1 MTFPLPVETTSPKA
15 EDFPGRILGL
25 LRHSDEFS
33 AVIQSVQIT
42 RDNVPTVWVKRAE
55 LHHVLA
61 ALKNA
66 ATAPLMLFDLT
77 AIDERER
84 TYREGQPD
92 APFTVLYHLM
102 LLDRNAEEAR
112 IKVALSAEDLSLPTI
127 TDLWCNAN
135 WYEREVWDLFGIR
148 FEGHPFLRRILTPP
162 TWTGHPLRKDHHAR
176 ATEMPPYSLTEDQEE
191 HEQAAMRFDPSVW
204 GMKRHNDHSDFMFL
218 NLGPNHPSVHGVF
231 RIVLQ
236 LEGELIV
243 DAVPDIGFHH
253 RGAEKMG
260 ERQSW
265 HTYIPYT
272 DRVDY
277 LGGVMN
283 NFPYVMAVE
292 TLGGITVPPRAQMI
306 RVMLAEL
313 FRIASHLVFYGTMV
327 QDVGQLSPVFYMFTD
342 RERVFG
348 IIEAI
353 CGFRMHPAWFRIG
366 GVAMDLPKG
375 WEGLIRSFLD
385 DLPKR
390 LDEYDA
396 MVMRNPIFQARTR
409 GVGAYTTAE
418 AVEWGVTGP
427 GLRATGLEWDY
438 RRQAPYAC
446 YDQLEFDIPT
456 GNRGDCYDRI
466 AVHIEE
472 IRQSLR
478 IIRQCV
484 DNMPEGPIKAAHP
497 LTTPPPKA
505 RTMQDIETL
514 IHHFLS
520 VSWGPVLP
528 PGEAR
533 ACVEGTKGLNS
544 YFLISD
550 GETMSYRTRIR
561 TPSFAHLQM
570 IPLLS
575 RGIMIA
581 DLIAIL
587 GSIDFVMADVDR

>member
-1 MTFPLPVETTSPKA
+1 MTTLLSPAREQGLAEKIAGRLPNGALAIQPACDGVA
-15 EDFPGRILGL
+15 AIWIAAAD
-25 LRHSDEFS
+25 LR
-33 AVIQSVQIT
+33 
-42 RDNVPTVWVKRAE
+42 P
-55 LHHVLA
+55 VLA
-61 ALKNA
+61 ALKAQA
-66 ATAPLMLFDLT
+66 ATSLMLLDLT
-77 AIDERER
+77 AIDERDR
-84 TYREGQPD
+84 THRDGQPQ
-92 APFTVLYHLM
+92 AAFTVVYHVISLTARM
-102 LLDRNAEEAR
+102 DEVR
-112 IKVALSAEDLSLPTI
+112 IKVPLGATAPALPSIS
-127 TDLWCNAN
+127 DLWPNAN
-135 WYEREVWDLFGIR
+135 WYEREVWDLFGIH
-148 FEGHPFLRRILTPP
+148 FHGHPCLRRILTPP
-162 TWTGHPLRKDHHAR
+162 TWTGHPLRRDHHAR
-176 ATEMPPYSLTEDQEE
+176 ATEMPPYSLTEE
-191 HEQAAMRFDPSVW
+191 HEAREQDAMRFDPSAW
-204 GMKRHNDHSDFMFL
+204 GMRRHSDHSDFMFL

-231 RIVLQ
+231 RIALQ
-236 LEGELIV
+236 LEGERIV

-265 HTYIPYT
+265 HSYIPYT

-292 TLGGITVPPRAQMI
+292 TLAGITVPPRAQMI

-313 FRIASHLVFYGTMV
+313 FRVATHLVFYGTMA

-366 GVAMDLPKG
+366 GVAMDLPEG
-375 WEGLIRSFLD
+375 WEGLVRAFLH
-385 DLPKR
+385 DLPGR

-396 MVMRNPIFQARTR
+396 MVMRNPIFRARTK

-418 AVEWGVTGP
+418 AIEWGVTGP
-427 GLRATGLEWDY
+427 GLRATGLAWDY
-438 RRQAPYAC
+438 RRHAPYAC

-456 GNRGDCYDRI
+456 GANGDCYDRI
-466 AVHIEE
+466 AVHVEE

-484 DNMPEGPIKAAHP
+484 DNMPAGPVKADHP

-505 RTMQDIETL
+505 RTMHDIETL
-514 IHHFLS
+514 IHHFLG
-520 VSWGPVLP
+520 VSWGPVIP

-533 ACVEGTKGLNS
+533 ASIEATKGVNT
-544 YFLISD
+544 YTLISD
-550 GETMSYRTRIR
+550 GGTTSYRTRIR

>member
-1 MTFPLPVETTSPKA
+1 MTALLSPA
-15 EDFPGRILGL
+15 REPGLAGRILARLPHGIL
-25 LRHSDEFS
+25 ATQPTCDG
-33 AVIQSVQIT
+33 
-42 RDNVPTVWVKRAE
+42 VPTIWVAAADLRPA
-55 LHHVLA
+55 LV
-61 ALKNA
+61 ALKTPDA
-66 ATAPLMLFDLT
+66 ASLMLLDLT
-77 AIDERER
+77 AIDERDR
-84 TYREGQPD
+84 AHRDGQPGS
-92 APFTVLYHLM
+92 AFTIVYHLIS
-102 LLDRNAEEAR
+102 LVTRADEIR
-112 IKVALSAEDLSLPTI
+112 IKVPLGETAPSLPSI
-127 TDLWCNAN
+127 CDLWPNAN
-135 WYEREVWDLFGIR
+135 WYEREVWDLFGIH
-148 FEGHPFLRRILTPP
+148 FHDHPCLRRILTPP

-176 ATEMPPYSLTEDQEE
+176 ATEMPPYSLTEE
-191 HEQAAMRFDPSVW
+191 HEAREQDAMRFDPSAW
-204 GMKRHNDHSDFMFL
+204 GMRRHSEHSDFMFL

-231 RIVLQ
+231 RIALQ
-236 LEGELIV
+236 LEGERIV

-292 TLGGITVPPRAQMI
+292 TLAGITVPPRAQMI

-313 FRIASHLVFYGTMV
+313 FRIASHLVFYGTMA
-327 QDVGQLSPVFYMFTD
+327 QDVGQLSPVFFMFTD
-342 RERVFG
+342 RERVFA

-366 GVAMDLPKG
+366 GVAMDLPQG
-375 WEGLIRSFLD
+375 WEGLVRDFLN
-385 DLPKR
+385 DLPRR

-396 MVMRNPIFQARTR
+396 MVMRNPIFRARTK
-409 GVGAYTTAE
+409 GIGAYTTAE
-418 AVEWGVTGP
+418 AIAWGVTGP
-427 GLRATGLEWDY
+427 GLRATGQEWDY
-438 RRQAPYAC
+438 RRHAPYAC

-456 GNRGDCYDRI
+456 GASGDCYDRI
-466 AVHIEE
+466 AVHVEE

-484 DNMPEGPIKAAHP
+484 DNMPAGPVKADHP
-497 LTTPPPKA
+497 LTTPPPRA
-505 RTMQDIETL
+505 RTMHDIETL
-514 IHHFLS
+514 IHHFLGA
-520 VSWGPVLP
+520 SWGPVIP

-533 ACVEGTKGLNS
+533 ASIEATKGVNTYS
-544 YFLISD
+544 LISD
-550 GETMSYRTRIR
+550 GGTTSYRTRIR

-570 IPLLS
+570 IPLLG

>member
-1 MTFPLPVETTSPKA
+1 MPPTLAAPREPDLAERIAGHLPNGALATQPACDGVCIIWIAADS
-15 EDFPGRILGL
+15 
-25 LRHSDEFS
+25 LR
-33 AVIQSVQIT
+33 
-42 RDNVPTVWVKRAE
+42 PT
-55 LHHVLA
+55 LA
-61 ALKNA
+61 ALKIQA
-66 ATAPLMLFDLT
+66 ATSLMLLDLT

-84 TYREGQPD
+84 THRDGQPQ
-92 APFTVLYHLM
+92 AAFTVVYHLIS
-102 LLDRNAEEAR
+102 LTTRADEVR
-112 IKVALSAEDLSLPTI
+112 IKVPLGATAPALPSI
-127 TDLWCNAN
+127 CDLWPNAN
-135 WYEREVWDLFGIR
+135 WYEREVWDLFGIY
-148 FEGHPFLRRILTPP
+148 FDSHPDLRRILTPP

-176 ATEMPPYSLTEDQEE
+176 ATEMPPYSLTEEDEAR
-191 HEQAAMRFDPSVW
+191 EQDAMRLDPSAW
-204 GMKRHNDHSDFMFL
+204 GMQRHSEHSDFMFL

-231 RIVLQ
+231 RIMLQ
-236 LEGELIV
+236 LEGERIV

-253 RGAEKMG
+253 RGVEKMG

-265 HTYIPYT
+265 HGYIPYT

-292 TLGGITVPPRAQMI
+292 TLAGITVPPRAQMI

-313 FRIASHLVFYGTMV
+313 FRIASHLVFYGTMA

-366 GVAMDLPKG
+366 GVAMDLPEG
-375 WEGLIRSFLD
+375 WEGLVRAFLD
-385 DLPKR
+385 DMPGR

-396 MVMRNPIFQARTR
+396 MVMRNPIFRARTR
-409 GVGAYTTAE
+409 GIGAYTTAE
-418 AVEWGVTGP
+418 AVEWGITGP
-427 GLRATGLEWDY
+427 GLRATGLAWDY
-438 RRQAPYAC
+438 RRHAPYAC
-446 YDQLEFDIPT
+446 YGQLEFDIPT
-456 GNRGDCYDRI
+456 GTHGDCYDRV
-466 AVHIEE
+466 AVHVEE

-484 DNMPEGPIKAAHP
+484 DNMPAGPVKADHP

-505 RTMQDIETL
+505 RTMHDIETL
-514 IHHFLS
+514 IHHFLG
-520 VSWGPVLP
+520 VSWGPVMP

-533 ACVEGTKGLNS
+533 ASIEATKGVNT
-544 YFLISD
+544 YTLISD
-550 GETMSYRTRIR
+550 GGTTSYRTRIR

-570 IPLLS
+570 IPLLG
-575 RGIMIA
+575 RGVMIA

>member
-1 MTFPLPVETTSPKA
+1 MTTLLSPARAQGLAEKISGRLPNGALAIQPACDGV
-15 EDFPGRILGL
+15 
-25 LRHSDEFS
+25 
-33 AVIQSVQIT
+33 AVIWIAAADL
-42 RDNVPTVWVKRAE
+42 RP
-55 LHHVLA
+55 VLA
-61 ALKNA
+61 ALKAPA
-66 ATAPLMLFDLT
+66 ATSLMLLDLT
-77 AIDERER
+77 AIDERDR
-84 TYREGQPD
+84 THRDGQPQ
-92 APFTVLYHLM
+92 AAFTVVYHMISLTARM
-102 LLDRNAEEAR
+102 DEVR
-112 IKVALSAEDLSLPTI
+112 IKVPLGATAPALPSIS
-127 TDLWCNAN
+127 DLWPNAN
-135 WYEREVWDLFGIR
+135 WYEREVWDLFGIH
-148 FEGHPFLRRILTPP
+148 FHGHPCLRRILTPP
-162 TWTGHPLRKDHHAR
+162 TWTGHPLRRDHHAR
-176 ATEMPPYSLTEDQEE
+176 ATEMPPYSLTEE
-191 HEQAAMRFDPSVW
+191 HEAREQDAMRFDPSAW
-204 GMKRHNDHSDFMFL
+204 GMRRHSDHSDFMFL

-231 RIVLQ
+231 RIALQ
-236 LEGELIV
+236 LEGERIV

-265 HTYIPYT
+265 HSYIPYT

-292 TLGGITVPPRAQMI
+292 TLAGITVPPRAQMI

-313 FRIASHLVFYGTMV
+313 FRVASHLVFYGTMA

-366 GVAMDLPKG
+366 GVAMDLPEG
-375 WEGLIRSFLD
+375 WEGLVRAFLH
-385 DLPKR
+385 DLPGR

-396 MVMRNPIFQARTR
+396 MVMRNPIFRARTK

-418 AVEWGVTGP
+418 AIEWGVTGP
-427 GLRATGLEWDY
+427 GLRATGLAWDY
-438 RRQAPYAC
+438 RRHAPYAC

-456 GNRGDCYDRI
+456 GGNGDCYDRI
-466 AVHIEE
+466 AVHVEE

-484 DNMPEGPIKAAHP
+484 DNMPAGPVKADHP

-505 RTMQDIETL
+505 RTMHDIETL
-514 IHHFLS
+514 IHHFLG
-520 VSWGPVLP
+520 VSWGPVIP

-533 ACVEGTKGLNS
+533 ASIEATKGVNT
-544 YFLISD
+544 YTLISD
-550 GETMSYRTRIR
+550 GGTTSYRTRIR

>member
-1 MTFPLPVETTSPKA
+1 MSTTLAPTREQGLADMISARLPNGVLATQPACDGVSTLWIAADS
-15 EDFPGRILGL
+15 
-25 LRHSDEFS
+25 LR
-33 AVIQSVQIT
+33 
-42 RDNVPTVWVKRAE
+42 PT
-55 LHHVLA
+55 LA
-61 ALKNA
+61 ALKAPA
-66 ATAPLMLFDLT
+66 AASLMLLDLT
-77 AIDERER
+77 AIDERDR
-84 TYREGQPD
+84 THRDGQPQ
-92 APFTVLYHLM
+92 AAFTVVYHVISLTTRA
-102 LLDRNAEEAR
+102 DEVR
-112 IKVALSAEDLSLPTI
+112 IKVPLGATAPAIPSIS
-127 TDLWCNAN
+127 DLWPNAN
-135 WYEREVWDLFGIR
+135 WYEREVWDLFGIH
-148 FEGHPFLRRILTPP
+148 FHNHPDLRRILTPP
-162 TWTGHPLRKDHHAR
+162 TWTGHPLRRDHHAR
-176 ATEMPPYSLTEDQEE
+176 ATEMPPYSLTEE
-191 HEQAAMRFDPSVW
+191 HEAREQDALRFDPSAW
-204 GMKRHNDHSDFMFL
+204 GMRRHSDHSDFMFL

-236 LEGELIV
+236 LEGERIV

-265 HTYIPYT
+265 HSYIPYT

-292 TLGGITVPPRAQMI
+292 TLAGITVPPRAQMI

-313 FRIASHLVFYGTMV
+313 FRIASHLVFYGTMA

-366 GVAMDLPKG
+366 GVAMDLPEG
-375 WEGLIRSFLD
+375 WDGLIRAFLD
-385 DLPKR
+385 DLPGR

-396 MVMRNPIFQARTR
+396 MVMRNPIFRARTK

-427 GLRATGLEWDY
+427 GLRATGLAWDY
-438 RRQAPYAC
+438 RRHAPYAC
-446 YDQLEFDIPT
+446 YDQLEFDIPPGT
-456 GNRGDCYDRI
+456 HGDCYDRV
-466 AVHIEE
+466 AVHVEE

-484 DNMPEGPIKAAHP
+484 DNMPAGPVKADHP

-505 RTMQDIETL
+505 RTMHDIETL

-520 VSWGPVLP
+520 VSWGPVIP

-533 ACVEGTKGLNS
+533 ASIEATKGVNT
-544 YFLISD
+544 YTLISD
-550 GETMSYRTRIR
+550 GGTTSYRTRIR